1 MQASV
6 NVTTHH
12 SNQTILKLHILAQW
26 ANQKARTF
34 ASSNRKKRQWRKY
47 SAHKSLDRAI
57 SLHSKVVTA
66 VREPYRGRAAG
77 AEWKIT
83 SREVEVPYK
92 FFSRSVINFSDT
104 SKSYCLDLNS
114 LNVIHFIIITLQ
126 KFYDDDRENAMH
138 RYLDF
143 RNSEASVGE
152 PFKNWTCV
160 HTKWRS
166 SQIFAMLMNFLF

>member
-1 MQASV
+1 M
-6 NVTTHH
+6 TTHH
-12 SNQTILKLHILAQW
+12 PNQTILKLHILAQW

-34 ASSNRKKRQWRKY
+34 ASSNRKKRQWSGNPLHINDLTERS
-47 SAHKSLDRAI
+47 SAFKRL
-57 SLHSKVVTA
+57 LL
-66 VREPYRGRAAG
+66 EPYRGRAAG

-126 KFYDDDRENAMH
+126 KFYDDDQENAMH
-138 RYLDF
+138 CYLDF
-143 RNSEASVGE
+143 RNSEASVCE

>member
-1 MQASV
+1 M
-6 NVTTHH
+6 TTHH
-12 SNQTILKLHILAQW
+12 PNQTILKLHILAQW

-34 ASSNRKKRQWRKY
+34 ASSNRKKRQR
-47 SAHKSLDRAI
+47 SGNTQHINHLTERS

-77 AEWKIT
+77 AEWKLT

-126 KFYDDDRENAMH
+126 KFYDDDQENAMH

-143 RNSEASVGE
+143 RNSEASVCE

>member
-1 MQASV
+1 MGQSEGK
-6 NVTTHH
+6 NVCFIQSKEKATKW
-12 SNQTILKLHILAQW
+12 KLCTWITWQSDHLCIQ
-26 ANQKARTF
+26 
-34 ASSNRKKRQWRKY
+34 
-47 SAHKSLDRAI
+47 
-57 SLHSKVVTA
+57 KVVTA
-66 VREPYRGRAAG
+66 VKEPYRGRAAG

-104 SKSYCLDLNS
+104 WKSYCLDLNS

-126 KFYDDDRENAMH
+126 KFYDDDQENAMH
-138 RYLDF
+138 CYLDL
-143 RNSEASVGE
+143 RNSEASVCE

>member
-1 MQASV
+1 MGQSEGK
-6 NVTTHH
+6 NVCFIQ
-12 SNQTILKLHILAQW
+12 SKE
-26 ANQKARTF
+26 KAMKWK
-34 ASSNRKKRQWRKY
+34 S
-47 SAHKSLDRAI
+47 SAHKWLHRAVI
-57 SLHSKVVTA
+57 CIQRLVTA
-66 VREPYRGRAAG
+66 VKEPYRGRVAG

-83 SREVEVPYK
+83 SWEVEVPYK

-126 KFYDDDRENAMH
+126 KFYDDDQENAMH

-152 PFKNWTCV
+152 PFKNWTSV

>member
-1 MQASV
+1 MGQSEGK
-6 NVTTHH
+6 NVCFIQ
-12 SNQTILKLHILAQW
+12 SKE
-26 ANQKARTF
+26 KAMK
-34 ASSNRKKRQWRKY
+34 RKS
-47 SAHKSLDRAI
+47 SAHKWLDRAVI
-57 SLHSKVVTA
+57 CIQKVVTA
-66 VREPYRGRAAG
+66 VKEPYRGRAAG

-104 SKSYCLDLNS
+104 SKSYCLGLNS

-126 KFYDDDRENAMH
+126 KFYDDDQENAMH

-143 RNSEASVGE
+143 RNSEASVCE